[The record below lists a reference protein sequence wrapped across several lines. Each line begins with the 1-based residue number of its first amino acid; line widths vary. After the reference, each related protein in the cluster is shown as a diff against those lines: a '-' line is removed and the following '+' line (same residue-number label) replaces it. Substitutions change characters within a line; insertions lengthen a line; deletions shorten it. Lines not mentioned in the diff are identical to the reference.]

1 MKRAEL
7 RVSHCIAD
15 IEKYSLL
22 ISEYVHDYFNIK
34 EDLVWIATQEH
45 VPNLLNKIPYLKE
58 IEKIYLSQ
66 KPPAMVI

>member
-22 ISEYVHDYFNIK
+22 ISEYVHDLSK
-34 EDLVWIATQEH
+34 E
-45 VPNLLNKIPYLKE
+45 
-58 IEKIYLSQ
+58 
-66 KPPAMVI
+66 